1 VAKSTPA
8 TSTAKQGPAKEGAAK
23 ESTAPN
29 RRKFYRRTKPFQGVF
44 YASGGERL
52 PLVGLDISG
61 GGLCILLQQPIKD
74 PGPELTLGAVI
85 ENKPFTVIG
94 TIRWTDIVKVRGVD
108 HYRYGLKLKSIAD
121 EDWDRLMLWTVENN
135 ADFAEGTALS
145 AAQRD
150 SLITQQTQGNIAD
163 SLQSR
168 ERIDPVVDG
177 KLPLIEYNFVKYTMR
192 QGVPYVWLKVRSRRM
207 DRTLHTVVDH
217 NTNVLISCDD
227 GHIKLIDS
235 D

>member
-1 VAKSTPA
+1 MPKQTPA
-8 TSTAKQGPAKEGAAK
+8 AATSAQTAAQ
-23 ESTAPN
+23 N
-29 RRKFYRRTKPFQGVF
+29 RRKFFRRSKPFQGIF
-44 YASGGERL
+44 YANAGERL

-74 PGPELTLGAVI
+74 PGPELKLGAVI
-85 ENKPFTVIG
+85 DNKPFTIIG
-94 TIRWTDIVKVRGVD
+94 MVRWSDVVKVKGVD

-135 ADFAEGTALS
+135 AEFVEGSTLS

-150 SLITQQTQGNIAD
+150 ALVTQQTQEKIAEALHSKD
-163 SLQSR
+163 
-168 ERIDPVVDG
+168 RIDSVVDG

-192 QGVPYVWLKVRSRRM
+192 QGAPYVWLRVRSRRM
-207 DRTLHTVVDH
+207 DKTLHEVVDH
-217 NTNVLISCDD
+217 NTNVLVSCDD
-227 GHIKLIDS
+227 GHIKLIDV

>member
-1 VAKSTPA
+1 M
-8 TSTAKQGPAKEGAAK
+8 
-23 ESTAPN
+23 
-29 RRKFYRRTKPFQGVF
+29 F

-61 GGLCILLQQPIKD
+61 GGLCILLQQAIKD

-85 ENKPFTVIG
+85 DNKPFTVIG
-94 TIRWTDIVKVRGVD
+94 TVRWTDIVKVKGVD

-121 EDWDRLMLWTVENN
+121 DDWDRLMLWTVENN
-135 ADFAEGTALS
+135 AEFVEGMALS

-150 SLITQQTQGNIAD
+150 ALITQQTQEKIAET
-163 SLQSR
+163 LQSR
-168 ERIDPVVDG
+168 DRIDPIVGG

-192 QGVPYVWLKVRSRRM
+192 QGAPYVWLKVRSRRL
-207 DRTLHTVVDH
+207 DRTLNSVVDH
-217 NTNVLISCDD
+217 HTNVLISCDD
-227 GHIKLIDS
+227 GHIKVIDA